1 MAWTPAAP
9 LEKQRMKDVQAVASD
24 ILDQLERAIFGKR
37 EALELVLTC
46 LLTEGHLLIEDVPGT
61 GKTQLAKA
69 LARIFGGAFRRLQC
83 TPDLLPADITGSN
96 VFNQNTNEFEF
107 HPGPA
112 FTNILLADELNRAT
126 PRAQAALLECMAER
140 QISIENYTY
149 ELDRPFFVIATQNP
163 IEHEGTFDLPEA
175 QLDRFLMRLG
185 IGYPDEE
192 AEDTMLVEINRHDLL
207 EQVENI
213 SSLEALVELQER
225 VRDVHVHPVVRRYI
239 IQTVSATRE
248 SDDFALGAGPRASI
262 SMFRAC
268 QALAAI
274 GGRSFVLPDDA
285 KRLLPAVLSHRLILS
300 TEGRLKRRSV
310 TEALAETIET
320 VPVPVVGPEGV
331 VQEAPA
337 AADDSGEAEVAG
349 EAG

>member
-1 MAWTPAAP
+1 MTDVPSVA
-9 LEKQRMKDVQAVASD
+9 QR

-69 LARIFGGAFRRLQC
+69 LARIFGGSFRRLQC

-96 VFNQNTNEFEF
+96 VFNQNSNEFEF

-140 QISIENYTY
+140 QISVEGQTY
-149 ELDRPFFVIATQNP
+149 ELQRPFFVIATQNP
-163 IEHEGTFDLPEA
+163 VEHEGTFDLPEA
-175 QLDRFLMRLG
+175 QLDRFLMRLA

-192 AEDTMLVEINRHDLL
+192 AEETMLIELDRRDLL
-207 EQVENI
+207 EEVEEVSTLSELI
-213 SSLEALVELQER
+213 DLQESAR
-225 VRDVHVHPVVRRYI
+225 SVHVHPVVRQYI
-239 IQTVSATRE
+239 IRTVAATRE
-248 SDDFALGAGPRASI
+248 SKDFALGAGPRASI
-262 SMFRAC
+262 ALFRSC

-274 GGRSFVLPDDA
+274 SGRSFVLPDDA
-285 KRLLPAVLSHRLILS
+285 KRLLPVVLPHRLILS
-300 TEGRLKRRSV
+300 TEGRLKRRGV
-310 TEALAETIET
+310 VDALHETIDT
-320 VPVPVVGPEGV
+320 VPAPVVGPEGI
-331 VQEAPA
+331 VQPPQD
-337 AADDSGEAEVAG
+337 ADGDDMARRRSG
-349 EAG
+349 

>member
-1 MAWTPAAP
+1 MNDVHAAAQ
-9 LEKQRMKDVQAVASD
+9 E

-37 EALELVLTC
+37 GALELVLTC

-96 VFNQNTNEFEF
+96 VFNQNSNEFEF

-140 QISIENYTY
+140 QISVEGRTY

-163 IEHEGTFDLPEA
+163 VEHEGTFDLPEA
-175 QLDRFLMRLG
+175 QLDRFLMRLA
-185 IGYPDEE
+185 IGYPDED
-192 AEDTMLVEINRHDLL
+192 AEDTMLVEIDSHDLL
-207 EQVENI
+207 GQVEEV
-213 SSLEALVELQER
+213 SAPSELVDLQDRARE
-225 VRDVHVHPVVRRYI
+225 VHVHPVVRQYI
-239 IQTVSATRE
+239 IRTVAATRE
-248 SDDFALGAGPRASI
+248 SKDFALGAGPRASI
-262 SMFRAC
+262 AMFRSC

-274 GGRSFVLPDDA
+274 SGRSFVLPDDA
-285 KRLLPAVLSHRLILS
+285 KRLLPVVLPHRLILS
-300 TEGRLKRRSV
+300 TEGRLKRRGIV
-310 TEALAETIET
+310 EALQETIET
-320 VPVPVVGPEGV
+320 VPAPVVGPEGI
-331 VQEAPA
+331 VQGGA
-337 AADDSGEAEVAG
+337 AASDAVADGGGSADLEVAE

>member
-1 MAWTPAAP
+1 MS
-9 LEKQRMKDVQAVASD
+9 DVQAAAQE

-37 EALELVLTC
+37 DVLELALTC

-69 LARIFGGAFRRLQC
+69 LARIFGGSFRRLQC

-96 VFNQNTNEFEF
+96 VFNQNSNEFEF

-140 QISIENYTY
+140 QISIENHTY
-149 ELDRPFFVIATQNP
+149 ELERPFFVIATQNP
-163 IEHEGTFDLPEA
+163 VEHEGTFDLPEA

-185 IGYPDEE
+185 IGYPDEA
-192 AEDTMLVEINRHDLL
+192 AENTMLVEIDRHDLL
-207 EQVENI
+207 GSVEQV
-213 SSLEALVELQER
+213 SSLEELIGLQEKTR
-225 VRDVHVHPVVRRYI
+225 EVHVHPVVRQYI
-239 IQTVSATRE
+239 IRTVAATRE
-248 SDDFALGAGPRASI
+248 SKDFALGAGPRASI

-285 KRLLPAVLSHRLILS
+285 KRLLPVVLSHRLILS
-300 TEGRLKRRSV
+300 TEGRLKRRGV
-310 TEALAETIET
+310 VDALQETLET
-320 VPVPVVGPEGV
+320 VPVPVVGPEGI
-331 VQEAPA
+331 VQEAADGAVAPA
-337 AADDSGEAEVAG
+337 ASDAAELEASEETG
-349 EAG
+349 

>member
-1 MAWTPAAP
+1 MN
-9 LEKQRMKDVQAVASD
+9 DVQAAAQR

-69 LARIFGGAFRRLQC
+69 LARIFGGSFRRLQC

-96 VFNQNTNEFEF
+96 VFNQNTSEFEF

-140 QISIENYTY
+140 QISVEGRTY
-149 ELDRPFFVIATQNP
+149 ELERPFFVIATQNP

-175 QLDRFLMRLG
+175 QLDRFLMRVA
-185 IGYPDEE
+185 IGYPDET
-192 AEDTMLVEINRHDLL
+192 AEDTMLVELDSHDLL
-207 EQVENI
+207 ARVEEV
-213 SSLEALVELQER
+213 SSLAELIELQEGTR
-225 VRDVHVHPVVRRYI
+225 EVHVHPVVRQYI
-239 IQTVSATRE
+239 IRTVAATRD
-248 SDDFALGAGPRASI
+248 SNDFALGAGPRASI
-262 SMFRAC
+262 AMFRSC

-274 GGRSFVLPDDA
+274 NGRTFVLPDDA
-285 KRLLPAVLSHRLILS
+285 KHLLPAVLAHRLILS
-300 TEGRLKRRSV
+300 TEGRLKRRGV
-310 TEALAETIET
+310 VEALQETIET
-320 VPVPVVGPEGV
+320 VPAPVVGPEGI
-331 VQEAPA
+331 VQGQPDGAEAA
-337 AADDSGEAEVAG
+337 VDGRGTVDLEVAEESG
-349 EAG
+349 

>member
-1 MAWTPAAP
+1 MS
-9 LEKQRMKDVQAVASD
+9 DVQAAAQK

-61 GKTQLAKA
+61 GKTQVAKA
-69 LARIFGGAFRRLQC
+69 LARIFGGSFRRLQC

-96 VFNQNTNEFEF
+96 VFNQNSNEFEF

-140 QISIENYTY
+140 QISVEGHTY

-163 IEHEGTFDLPEA
+163 VEHEGTFDLPEA
-175 QLDRFLMRLG
+175 QLDRFLMRLA

-192 AEDTMLVEINRHDLL
+192 AEDTMLVEIDSHDLL
-207 EQVENI
+207 GQVDEV
-213 SSLEALVELQER
+213 STLAELVDLQEKA
-225 VRDVHVHPVVRRYI
+225 RDVHVHPVVRQYI
-239 IQTVSATRE
+239 IRTVAATRE
-248 SDDFALGAGPRASI
+248 SKDFALGGGPRASI
-262 SMFRAC
+262 AMFRSC

-274 GGRSFVLPDDA
+274 SGRSFVLPDDA
-285 KRLLPAVLSHRLILS
+285 KRLLPVVLPHRLILS
-300 TEGRLKRRSV
+300 TEGRLKRRSAV
-310 TEALAETIET
+310 EALRETIET
-320 VPVPVVGPEGV
+320 VAAPVVGPEGI
-331 VQEAPA
+331 VQGGADASGAAP
-337 AADDSGEAEVAG
+337 DSGVGAELEVAE

>member
-1 MAWTPAAP
+1 MS
-9 LEKQRMKDVQAVASD
+9 EVQAAAQK

-37 EALELVLTC
+37 EVLELVLTC

-69 LARIFGGAFRRLQC
+69 LARIFGGSFRRLQC

-140 QISIENYTY
+140 QISIENHTY
-149 ELDRPFFVIATQNP
+149 ELERPFFVIATQNP
-163 IEHEGTFDLPEA
+163 VEHEGTFDLPEA

-185 IGYPDEE
+185 IGYPDEA
-192 AEDTMLVEINRHDLL
+192 AEDTMLVEIDKRDLL
-207 EQVENI
+207 GSVEQI
-213 SSLEALVELQER
+213 SSLDELIALQEKAR
-225 VRDVHVHPVVRRYI
+225 EVHVHPVVRQYI
-239 IQTVSATRE
+239 IRTVAATRE
-248 SDDFALGAGPRASI
+248 SKDFALGAGPRASI
-262 SMFRAC
+262 SMFRSC

-285 KRLLPAVLSHRLILS
+285 KRLLPVVLSHRLILS
-300 TEGRLKRRSV
+300 TEGRLKRRGV
-310 TEALAETIET
+310 VDALQETLEA
-320 VPVPVVGPEGV
+320 VPVPVVGPEGI
-331 VQEAPA
+331 VQEAADGA
-337 AADDSGEAEVAG
+337 AAPAGSDAADLEAAEETG
-349 EAG
+349 

>member
-1 MAWTPAAP
+1 
-9 LEKQRMKDVQAVASD
+9 MKDIQTVVGG

-37 EALELVLTC
+37 DTLELVLTC

-69 LARIFGGAFRRLQC
+69 LASIFGGSFRRLQC

-140 QISIENYTY
+140 QISIENRTY
-149 ELDRPFFVIATQNP
+149 ELARPFFVIATQNP
-163 IEHEGTFDLPEA
+163 VEHEGTFDLPEA

-192 AEDTMLVEINRHDLL
+192 AEDMMLVEINSHDLL
-207 EQVENI
+207 EQVEEV
-213 SSLEALVELQER
+213 SSLEELVGLQEQ
-225 VRDVHVHPVVRRYI
+225 VRDVHVHPVVRQYI
-239 IQTVSATRE
+239 IRAVAATRE
-248 SDDFALGAGPRASI
+248 SGDFALGAGPRASI
-262 SMFRAC
+262 SMFRSC

-274 GGRSFVLPDDA
+274 DGRSFVLPDDA
-285 KRLLPAVLSHRLILS
+285 KRLLPVVLPHRLILS

-310 TEALAETIET
+310 IDALDETIES
-320 VPVPVVGPEGV
+320 VPAPVVGPEGV

-337 AADDSGEAEVAG
+337 SDDEGGAAEVAE